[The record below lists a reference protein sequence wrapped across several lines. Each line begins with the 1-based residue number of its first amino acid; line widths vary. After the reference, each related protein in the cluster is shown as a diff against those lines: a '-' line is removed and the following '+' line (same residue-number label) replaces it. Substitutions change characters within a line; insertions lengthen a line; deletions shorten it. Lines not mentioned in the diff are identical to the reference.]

1 MSTPG
6 HFADRL
12 AAAVERKGAP
22 LCVGLDPD
30 PALMPAGLGVVEF
43 CRGIVDA
50 VAGAVVAVKPQ
61 SAFFEAQGTTGWE
74 ALAEVCEYAR
84 AAGLLVIADAKRGDV
99 PSTARAYAAAF
110 APLADAVT
118 VNPYLGHDSLEPFF
132 ERDELGVFVLVKTS
146 NPSSADIQDLPLADG
161 RPLWQHVAGLV
172 DRWGADLVGA
182 RGLSSVGAVVG
193 ATYPDVLE
201 TIRGLLPRAVLLL
214 PGVGAQGGRPEDLA
228 AAFAAGPASA
238 LVSASRSVLYADRG
252 SSWQEAAATLLM
264 LHGGTAMLTLLLL
277 GALIPVHLL
286 RAWRSRKNRISGSIM
301 ATFNAVLIVTAFGLY
316 YLGSEAVRPWM
327 SWIHLGAGFAL
338 AVMFPLHVWLGR
350 RDPGSTAAR
359 ARTAA

>member
-74 ALAEVCEYAR
+74 ALAEICEYAR

-132 ERDELGVFVLVKTS
+132 ERDGLGVFVLVKTS

-252 SSWQEAAATLLM
+252 PSWQEAAAAEAARL
-264 LHGGTAMLTLLLL
+264 AEE
-277 GALIPVHLL
+277 L
-286 RAWRSRKNRISGSIM
+286 RA
-301 ATFNAVLIVTAFGLY
+301 L
-316 YLGSEAVRPWM
+316 
-327 SWIHLGAGFAL
+327 AL
-338 AVMFPLHVWLGR
+338 VG
-350 RDPGSTAAR
+350 
-359 ARTAA
+359 